1 MKASLALTHQAF
13 DSDISTVPTT
23 RNSLLSK
30 LKASNFYTRLTQW
43 EYWPFNLVYFPV
55 MFYWIW
61 LSLKARSF
69 FFFSSANPGIEFGG
83 MLGESKWSIL
93 NRLPIELRPR
103 TLILSAGSPITEVR
117 AQMEKNEMSFP
128 VIAKPD
134 VGERGWLV
142 EKIDTNEELIRYV
155 SRAKVDFLIQEH
167 IKGPLELGIFYYRFR
182 VRNWAKSAQLL

>member
-1 MKASLALTHQAF
+1 MPP
-13 DSDISTVPTT
+13 DSPH
-23 RNSLLSK
+23 LLVEK
-30 LKASNFYTRLTQW
+30 REGVL

-155 SRAKVDFLIQEH
+155 SRAKVDFS
-167 IKGPLELGIFYYRFR
+167 K
-182 VRNWAKSAQLL
+182 VV